1 MLISIDEW
9 FASKGWQA
17 FLFQKQ
23 VWEAYL
29 RGESGLIHASTG
41 TGKTYAAWMGP
52 LLEWLQEQSLPAEQ
66 PPTPSLRKPRDQA
79 PPLRVLWITPL
90 RALAADT
97 AAALQAPVHDLGLPW
112 TVEIRTG
119 DTSASVKARQRK
131 QLPTALVTTPESLSL
146 LLSQS
151 DALSMFRDLRAVI
164 VDEWHELLSSKR
176 GVQTELALARLRHWR
191 PELRV
196 WGLSATMGN
205 LEIALKALL
214 GHERQGQLIRGLLP
228 KTVQVEALIPQK
240 IERFPWAG
248 HLGLSMVEAAAQVV
262 EAGQTALVF
271 TNTRSQSELW
281 YQALLDARPDWAGE
295 IALHHGSLERDTR
308 EWVEQA
314 LRDGRLRCVV
324 STSSLDLGVDFSP
337 VDRVLQIGSPKGV
350 ARLMQRAGRS
360 GHQPGLP
367 SLVVCVPTH
376 TLELLEIAA
385 ARDAIQSGQIEARPP
400 VEAALDVLVQHVV
413 TIALGGGFQADQ
425 LFEEVRSSYA
435 YRNLSQ
441 AEWQWVL
448 DFASRGGA
456 ALQSYPDYSRIVE
469 QDGRYTVEDQR
480 IARRHRMAIGTIVS
494 DANLKVQYLRGPSL
508 GTIEESFV
516 TRLQPGDTF
525 LFAGKTLEFV
535 RLRDMTVWVRRASER
550 SQTVPRWSGSR
561 MALSTELASAMR
573 TRLEDARNGIFEGA
587 EMRALVPIM
596 KLQLKWSRIPAQDE
610 LLIERARTREGHH
623 VFVYPFE
630 GRLANEGLAV
640 LLAYRLSRLQPI
652 SFTIAANDYG
662 FELLSADALPDVELA
677 SLFATERLSE
687 DILASL
693 NVSEMARRQFREIA
707 RVAGLVIQG
716 YPGEKSIRQV
726 QASSGLIYDVF
737 QQYDA
742 QNLLLGQ
749 AQREVLERQLERSRI
764 GQALHRIAM
773 GRISIVDVP
782 RITPLAF
789 PLLVEHMREAISSEK
804 LADRVRKMQLV
815 LEKAADR

>member
-314 LRDGRLRCVV
+314 LREGRLRCVV

-385 ARDAIQSGQIEARPP
+385 ARDAIQSGQIEARLP

-448 DFASRGGA
+448 DFASRGGPA
-456 ALQSYPDYSRIVE
+456 E
-469 QDGRYTVEDQR
+469 
-480 IARRHRMAIGTIVS
+480 
-494 DANLKVQYLRGPSL
+494 
-508 GTIEESFV
+508 
-516 TRLQPGDTF
+516 
-525 LFAGKTLEFV
+525 
-535 RLRDMTVWVRRASER
+535 
-550 SQTVPRWSGSR
+550 
-561 MALSTELASAMR
+561 LS
-573 TRLEDARNGIFEGA
+573 
-587 EMRALVPIM
+587 
-596 KLQLKWSRIPAQDE
+596 
-610 LLIERARTREGHH
+610 
-623 VFVYPFE
+623 
-630 GRLANEGLAV
+630 
-640 LLAYRLSRLQPI
+640 
-652 SFTIAANDYG
+652 
-662 FELLSADALPDVELA
+662 
-677 SLFATERLSE
+677 
-687 DILASL
+687 
-693 NVSEMARRQFREIA
+693 
-707 RVAGLVIQG
+707 
-716 YPGEKSIRQV
+716 
-726 QASSGLIYDVF
+726 
-737 QQYDA
+737 
-742 QNLLLGQ
+742 
-749 AQREVLERQLERSRI
+749 
-764 GQALHRIAM
+764 
-773 GRISIVDVP
+773 
-782 RITPLAF
+782 
-789 PLLVEHMREAISSEK
+789 
-804 LADRVRKMQLV
+804 
-815 LEKAADR
+815 